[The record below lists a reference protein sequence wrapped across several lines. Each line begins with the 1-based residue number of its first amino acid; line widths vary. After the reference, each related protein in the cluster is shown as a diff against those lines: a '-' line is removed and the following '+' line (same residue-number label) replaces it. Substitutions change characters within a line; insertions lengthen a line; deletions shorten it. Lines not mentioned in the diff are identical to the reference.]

1 MDYKVK
7 LTDHA
12 VAQLQEAVIYISKV
26 LQASTVAKHWA
37 ARIKKE
43 LASLSTMPARYPLTV
58 EEPWHTEGIHKM
70 SVENFLVYYWIDEEK
85 KIVWITAIVYARR
98 DQLRVLREMPPQ

>member
-12 VAQLQEAVIYISKV
+12 IAQLQEAVIYISKV

-43 LASLSTMPARYPLTV
+43 LASLSTMPARYPLTE
-58 EEPWHTEGIHKM
+58 EEPWHTEGVHKM

>member
-12 VAQLQEAVIYISKV
+12 VAQLQEAVIYISQV

-37 ARIKKE
+37 ARVKKE
-43 LASLSTMPARYPLTV
+43 LASLSTMPARYPLTE

-70 SVENFLVYYWIDEEK
+70 SVENFLVYYWINEEK

>member
-43 LASLSTMPARYPLTV
+43 LASLSTMPARYPLTE

-70 SVENFLVYYWIDEEK
+70 SVENFLVYYWINEEK
-85 KIVWITAIVYARR
+85 KIVWITAIIYARR

>member
-43 LASLSTMPARYPLTV
+43 LASLSTMPARYPLTE

-70 SVENFLVYYWIDEEK
+70 SVENFLVYYWIEEAK